1 MLRLQMSDNYI
12 WQVSQ
17 VLKNKKQK
25 DMKEYYRM
33 VIELCK
39 QSIAIHQVNP
49 ERSLEVLTE
58 LEKAITTAKIKGL
71 TFDELQE
78 LKADV
83 EQLRALNV

>member
-1 MLRLQMSDNYI
+1 
-12 WQVSQ
+12 
-17 VLKNKKQK
+17 
-25 DMKEYYRM
+25 MKEYYRM

-39 QSIAIHQVNP
+39 QSIAIHQVNS
-49 ERSLEVLTE
+49 EKSLEVLTE